1 MAPDPRPLDQRW
13 RADALGQ
20 MAREPLDLLV
30 IGGGITGAGVARD
43 AALRGMS
50 VGLVEKTD
58 FGAGTSSRSSK
69 IIHGGVRYLEYLQL
83 GMVRESARERR
94 VLQRI
99 GPHLVHELPFLYPV
113 WKGESF
119 LKIRAGLLLFDL
131 LAGSPRGERS
141 RSLSP
146 PAVLERLPGLREPLK
161 GAVLY
166 PEFITDDGRFTL
178 ANIRSAADHGAL
190 VANHASVEELLQEGG
205 RVVGA
210 QVRDVE
216 REEVLE
222 IRAAVTL
229 NATGPWAQEL
239 LQASGIPAPSRL
251 VPSKGIHL
259 LFPRSRL
266 PLKAATFLRSPSGRS
281 GLAMPRGPWV
291 YVGTSDEEYRGDLD
305 RPRAEAREVDELLTL
320 VQDCF
325 PEAGLD
331 AGDVRATW
339 AGIRPLIYEEGK
351 ATREMSRHDEVWISP
366 PGLVTVAGG
375 KLTTYRPMA
384 GRILERVAEASGR
397 SLPGDDRT
405 GDVTLHGFPPEPPEA
420 FEARMD
426 RELVALGV
434 DGAARERLLFLYG
447 SELEILLSYGREDPA
462 WLRPLSSGMAA
473 VRGEV
478 RHAVEHEMA
487 LTLTDVLDRR
497 MALLLFAEG
506 GGMSGARAAADIA
519 RELLDWGD
527 DRRKAEVEA
536 YQVMVEEHGPRGAS
550 RDTPVPAPPSA
561 PSSVDTGNEGRLP

>member
-1 MAPDPRPLDQRW
+1 MPPDPRPLNRRW
-13 RADALGQ
+13 RAEALER

-43 AALRGMS
+43 AALRGLS

-58 FGAGTSSRSSK
+58 FAAGTSSRSSK

-94 VLQRI
+94 VLRRI
-99 GPHLVHELPFLYPV
+99 GPHLVHELPFLYPI

-119 LKIRAGLLLFDL
+119 LKIRAGLLLFDV

-146 PAVLERLPGLREPLK
+146 SAVQEYLPGLREPLR

-178 ANIRSAADHGAL
+178 SNIRSAADHGAL
-190 VANHASVEELLQEGG
+190 VANHARVENLLEDGG

-210 QVRDVE
+210 RVQDEE
-216 REEVLE
+216 RGEALE
-222 IRAAVTL
+222 IRAAVTV

-239 LQASGIPAPSRL
+239 LRDSGLPVPSRL

-259 LFPRSRL
+259 LFRRTRL
-266 PLKAATFLRSPSGRS
+266 PLQAATFLRSPSGRS

-305 RPRAEAREVDELLTL
+305 RPRARAREVDELLTL
-320 VQDCF
+320 VQDSF
-325 PEAGLD
+325 PEAGID
-331 AGDVRATW
+331 ARDVKATW
-339 AGIRPLIYEEGK
+339 AGIRPLIHEEGK
-351 ATREMSRHDEVWISP
+351 TTREMSRHDEVWISP

-384 GRILERVAEASGR
+384 RRILKRVAEAWGR
-397 SLPGDDRT
+397 PLPGADRT
-405 GDVTLHGFPPEPPEA
+405 GDVPLSGFPPEPPDA
-420 FEARMD
+420 FETRMD
-426 RELVALGV
+426 RELAALGV
-434 DGAARERLLFLYG
+434 EAAARERLVFLYG
-447 SELEILLSYGREDPA
+447 SELETFLQYGREDPA
-462 WLRPLSSGMAA
+462 WLQPLSPGMPA

-487 LTLTDVLDRR
+487 LTLADVLDRR

-506 GGMSGARAAADIA
+506 GGTAGAHAAAEIA
-519 RELLDWGD
+519 GEYLDWD
-527 DRRKAEVEA
+527 DHRREGEVEA
-536 YQVMVEEHGPRGAS
+536 YRVMVEEHGPR
-550 RDTPVPAPPSA
+550 
-561 PSSVDTGNEGRLP
+561 RLLKQ